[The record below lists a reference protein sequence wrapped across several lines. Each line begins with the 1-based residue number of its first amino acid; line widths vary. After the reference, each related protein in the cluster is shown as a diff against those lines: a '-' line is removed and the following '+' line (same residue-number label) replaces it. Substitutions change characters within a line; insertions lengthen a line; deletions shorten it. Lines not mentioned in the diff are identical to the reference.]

1 MACTD
6 EGKDQYPILNRN
18 QDLMENVKKL
28 ICETP
33 SALRQQRVRPNIPNN
48 MVPVPAEAEIFSE
61 VTLALDN
68 MDSNGISLPSD
79 NTNVYSDTAF
89 LHGECLPLTA
99 PSR

>member
-33 SALRQQRVRPNIPNN
+33 SALRQQ
-48 MVPVPAEAEIFSE
+48 
-61 VTLALDN
+61 
-68 MDSNGISLPSD
+68 
-79 NTNVYSDTAF
+79 
-89 LHGECLPLTA
+89 
-99 PSR
+99 